1 MRLPP
6 GFLLPVPG
14 AGELFFRDSG
24 PTTARSG
31 TVLLLHGWAVTA
43 DVNFHKLYA
52 PLEAA
57 GYRVIA
63 PDLRGHGR
71 GPRPGVPFRLA
82 DCADDAA
89 ALLGELGTGPVLV
102 HGYSLGGSVAQ
113 LLAHRH
119 PACVAGLVLGATRPR
134 WPRRGGEL
142 YRASMK
148 VLLGLAP
155 GPGWRFASRRVGWDA
170 ETAAWATGELS
181 RSSLDAILE
190 ANADARRFNSSAW
203 IGLLPMPLAVIV
215 TTEDTSVS
223 PTGQRE
229 FATVA
234 PQALISELAQDHDDL
249 AVSAEP
255 YLATLLAA
263 LQSVRAAVH

>member
-1 MRLPP
+1 MRLPH
-6 GFLLPVPG
+6 GFLAPVHG
-14 AGELFFRDSG
+14 AGEMFFRDTG
-24 PTTARSG
+24 PASARTG

-43 DVNFHKLYA
+43 DVNFMQLYA

-71 GPRPGVPFRLA
+71 GPRPGVPFRLT

-89 ALLGELGTGPVLV
+89 ALLEQLRTGPVLV

-142 YRASMK
+142 YRAAMK
-148 VLLGLAP
+148 LLLGLAP
-155 GPGWRFASRRVGWDA
+155 GRGWRFASRRVGWTA

-190 ANADARRFNSSAW
+190 ANADARGFDSSAW
-203 IGLLPMPLAVIV
+203 VGSLPMPLAVIV

-223 PTGQRE
+223 PAGQRA
-229 FATVA
+229 FTKVA
-234 PQALISELAQDHDDL
+234 PHALISEVALDHDDL

-255 YLATLLAA
+255 YLSTLLAA
-263 LQSVRAAVH
+263 LQSVGAAVH